1 MILFL
6 LEEIKEGFL
15 GEVSLELHFVKSVG
29 FRYAERG
36 IFQVEETAEAAVG
49 GGIMEKRV
57 LLVFDRVEGLCRAH
71 PLCRPGVQVP
81 ERRNDLLKAIQEIP
95 CRTPDIY
102 APIAYHR
109 DARLG
114 SASSLGFS
122 NPGTRTSTPFFSSSR
137 RLHAEF
143 AAERDWGQFHQ
154 PRNLL
159 LALVG
164 EVGELAELL

>member
-1 MILFL
+1 M
-6 LEEIKEGFL
+6 
-15 GEVSLELHFVKSVG
+15 
-29 FRYAERG
+29 
-36 IFQVEETAEAAVG
+36 EETAEAAVG

-71 PLCRPGVQVP
+71 PLCRPGVQIP
-81 ERRNDLLKAIQEIP
+81 KRRNYLLKAIQGIP

-154 PRNLL
+154 PRNTPTDRRDHLPQTGQQ
-159 LALVG
+159 ALQEHSRVRPPWTG
-164 EVGELAELL
+164 SPIPNPHLEEPALQQQAR